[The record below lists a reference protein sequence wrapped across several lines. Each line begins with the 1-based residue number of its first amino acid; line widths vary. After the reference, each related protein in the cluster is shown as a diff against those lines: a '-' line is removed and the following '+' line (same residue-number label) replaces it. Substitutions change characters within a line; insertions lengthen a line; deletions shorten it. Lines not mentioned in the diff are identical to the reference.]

1 MTNLLEVEDA
11 AVHFGGVRAV
21 NGVSLAL
28 VSGRVHGVVGP
39 NGSGKTTLL
48 NSISGTQRLTSGSI
62 WLDGDDVTSQPDH
75 RMSRAG
81 IARTFQSIKLLATL
95 TVADNVVMGAEHKGR
110 SGPKRGEAARMRDEA
125 LERLG
130 ITSLAGRYPEELSYG
145 ARRRVEI
152 ARAVIAN
159 PKILLLD
166 EPLAGMNHEERDD
179 IASVISQLAAE
190 GMTQLVIEHDLRTL
204 LKISDHLFVMSGGRL
219 IAEGDPET
227 TASRDDVREIYL
239 GRRRAN
245 S

>member
-1 MTNLLEVEDA
+1 MTDLLEVADA

-21 NGVSLAL
+21 DGVSLAL
-28 VSGRVHGVVGP
+28 VAGRVHGVVGP

-48 NSISGTQRLTSGSI
+48 NAISGTQRLTSGSI
-62 WLDGDDVTSQPDH
+62 KLCGDDVTSHPDH
-75 RMSRAG
+75 LMSRTG
-81 IARTFQSIKLLATL
+81 FARTFQSIKLLGTL
-95 TVADNVVMGAEHKGR
+95 TVAENVIMGVEHKGR
-110 SGPKRGEAARMRDEA
+110 SGPKRGETGRMCDDA

-130 ITSLAGRYPEELSYG
+130 IASIATRYPEELSYG

-152 ARAVIAN
+152 ARAVIGH

-179 IASVISQLAAE
+179 IASVIGQLASE

-204 LKISDHLFVMSGGRL
+204 LKVSDHLFVMNGGRL
-219 IAEGDPET
+219 IAEGDPQT
-227 TASRDDVREIYL
+227 TASRADVREIYL